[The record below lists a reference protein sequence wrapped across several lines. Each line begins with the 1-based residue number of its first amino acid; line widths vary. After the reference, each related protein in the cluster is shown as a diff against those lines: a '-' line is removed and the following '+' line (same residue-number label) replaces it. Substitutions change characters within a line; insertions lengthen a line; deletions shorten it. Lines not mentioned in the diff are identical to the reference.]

1 MIKIFIFMHFYS
13 AFCGFVRNNIHFCA
27 YFFEAFTSGGNSE
40 GISPYSACRFVRNT
54 RTVVFHKM
62 HSLVFSKR
70 AYAKRRKIRGSD
82 HENEQVDKHIDA

>member
-13 AFCGFVRNNIHFCA
+13 AFCGFVRNNIHFYA
-27 YFFEAFTSGGNSE
+27 YSFEAFKSGGNSE
-40 GISPYSACRFVRNT
+40 GISPYSASRFVRNT

-82 HENEQVDKHIDA
+82 HKDEQVDKHIDA

>member
-13 AFCGFVRNNIHFCA
+13 VFCGFARDNIHFCA

-40 GISPYSACRFVRNT
+40 GISPYSVSRFVRIR

-70 AYAKRRKIRGSD
+70 TYAK
-82 HENEQVDKHIDA
+82 